1 MPEDMLTAL
10 FKLKKTQLGNNS
22 LLWLSWEG
30 QNTKYALLMFFEHV
44 EIDALFGRT
53 KWTQRLR

>member
-1 MPEDMLTAL
+1 MLTAL

-53 KWTQRLR
+53 KWTQSLR